1 MAAGSGQASG
11 VAARYATALFELAE
25 GQKALDKV
33 AADLT
38 TLEAML
44 QDSEELR
51 QAMRSP
57 LFSRAAQADAVT
69 ALAGKAGLTK
79 LTGSF
84 LGVLARNRR
93 LAALPQ
99 ILTAFRAMLAAK
111 RGEVTAEVVSAVPLN
126 AQQLEA
132 VEASVKRHVGKT
144 VRLEAR
150 VDPALLGGLVVRIG
164 SRMVDA
170 SLRTRLQQLE
180 LAMRGVA

>member
-25 GQKALDKV
+25 GKRALDKV
-33 AADLT
+33 VGDLA
-38 TLEAML
+38 TLESML
-44 QDSEELR
+44 QDSGELR
-51 QAMRSP
+51 QAMHSP
-57 LFSRAAQADAVT
+57 LFSRTAQADAVT
-69 ALAGKAGLTK
+69 ALAAKADLTT

-99 ILTAFRAMLAAK
+99 IIAAFRAMLAAK
-111 RGEVTAEVVSAVPLN
+111 RGEVTAEVVSAVPLD
-126 AQQLEA
+126 AQQLAA
-132 VEASVKRHVGKT
+132 VEASVQQHAGKA
-144 VRLEAR
+144 VRLEAK

-170 SLRTRLQQLE
+170 SLRTRLQQPE

>member
-11 VAARYATALFELAE
+11 VAVRYATALFELAE
-25 GQKALDKV
+25 GQKALDAV

-44 QDSEELR
+44 QGSDELR
-51 QAMRSP
+51 QAMHSP
-57 LFSRAAQADAVT
+57 LFSRTAQTDAVT
-69 ALAGKAGLTK
+69 ALAARTGLSP

-99 ILTAFRAMLAAK
+99 IITAFRAKLAAK
-111 RGEVTAEVVSAVPLN
+111 RGEVTAEVVSAVPLD
-126 AQQLEA
+126 AEQLAA
-132 VEASVKRHVGKT
+132 VEASVTRHAGKA
-144 VRLEAR
+144 VRLEAK

-170 SLRTRLQQLE
+170 SLRTRLHQLE
-180 LAMRGVA
+180 LAMRGIA

>member
-11 VAARYATALFELAE
+11 VAVRYATALFELAE
-25 GQKALDKV
+25 GQKALDRV
-33 AADLT
+33 AADLA
-38 TLEAML
+38 TLEAM
-44 QDSEELR
+44 QRDSDELR
-51 QAMRSP
+51 QAMHSP
-57 LFSRAAQADAVT
+57 LFSRGAQTDAVM
-69 ALAGKAGLTK
+69 ALAAKADLTK

-99 ILTAFRAMLAAK
+99 IIAAFRAMLAAR
-111 RGEVTAEVVSAVPLN
+111 RGEVTAEVVSAVPLD

-132 VEASVKRHVGKT
+132 VEASVKRHAGKA
-144 VRLEAR
+144 VRLEAK

-170 SLRTRLQQLE
+170 SLRTRLHQLE
-180 LAMRGVA
+180 LVMRGVA

>member
-38 TLEAML
+38 TLEALL
-44 QDSEELR
+44 QDSDELR
-51 QAMRSP
+51 QAMHSP
-57 LFSRAAQADAVT
+57 LFSRAAQTDAVT

-99 ILTAFRAMLAAK
+99 IVTAFRAMLAAK
-111 RGEVTAEVVSAVPLN
+111 RGEVTAEVVSAVPLDP
-126 AQQLEA
+126 QQLAA
-132 VEASVKRHVGKT
+132 VEASVKRHAGKA
-144 VRLEAR
+144 VRLEPR
-150 VDPALLGGLVVRIG
+150 VDPGLLGGLVVRIG

-180 LAMRGVA
+180 LAMRGFA